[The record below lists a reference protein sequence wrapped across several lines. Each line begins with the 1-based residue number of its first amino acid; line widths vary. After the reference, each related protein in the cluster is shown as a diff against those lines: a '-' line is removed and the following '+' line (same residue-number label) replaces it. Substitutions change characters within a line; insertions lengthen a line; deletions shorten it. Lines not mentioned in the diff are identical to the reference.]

1 MKRIIVQIRRNCFKV
16 TQLILTVFLIGC
28 SQSSHREDVIPI
40 AHPNARM
47 DWHTQEH
54 TVKIHKDSIPVIHKR
69 TILSYVDQ
77 PLTILLEGSSDHRN
91 IESYIFTQGS
101 DSVPTNGGLLGVADE
116 EGALIMQSY
125 DYYPG
130 GGRYSVIEAFDL
142 DGNRLGAMQIKM
154 HPEYDI
160 KQPE

>member
-1 MKRIIVQIRRNCFKV
+1 MMV
-16 TQLILTVFLIGC
+16 
-28 SQSSHREDVIPI
+28 
-40 AHPNARM
+40 HPDARM
-47 DWHTQEH
+47 DWFTCEQ

-101 DSVPTNGGLLGVADE
+101 DSVLCLPTNGGLLGVADE